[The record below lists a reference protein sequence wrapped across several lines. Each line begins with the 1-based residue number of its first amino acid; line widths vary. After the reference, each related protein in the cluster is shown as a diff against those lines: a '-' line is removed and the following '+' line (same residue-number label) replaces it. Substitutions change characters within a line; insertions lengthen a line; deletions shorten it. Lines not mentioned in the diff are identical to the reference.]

1 MLDASIATATEVKPE
16 RNHCL
21 APSRTVDAPL
31 EGASGRY
38 ERLFP
43 ELEPLGGDGAQL
55 LEFAVVGG
63 VCDGGTSCEDA
74 RETAAG
80 WPFLGQFI
88 AHDITAD
95 RSELARHTDGTHLL
109 NFRTPRANLECLY
122 GAGPVGNPYL
132 YSRDDPA
139 KLLLGRNDAGEEA
152 DLPRN
157 PEGIA
162 LVGDPRNDS
171 HLFMT
176 QLHVAMLRMHNCL
189 VDHLRAHGVAEHE
202 VFDRARREVSWHY
215 QWVVIHDYL
224 PTLVGAGMVNELLTE
239 GPRFYRVDGTPRIPL
254 EFADGAF
261 RYGHSQ
267 IRNDYVLNQRSGA
280 HRLFPELL
288 GFAPVPA
295 SRRVEWSLFFDVP
308 GRPPAQRAKRIDGR
322 LARSLIELPTAL
334 TGESDEQAY
343 QSLAGRDLQRG
354 HAYGLPSGE
363 AVASAMGEPPL
374 SAEEVGLADVGW
386 EWETPLWFYVL
397 RESEARGDGER
408 LGPVGGRI
416 VAEVLL
422 GIIDGDPESYRAV
435 EPEWQPALPARG
447 ERFELTDILVPS
459 E

>member
-1 MLDASIATATEVKPE
+1 MTTATAVKPE
-16 RNHCL
+16 RDHCL

-31 EGASGRY
+31 EGAPGRY
-38 ERLFP
+38 ERLFAD
-43 ELEPLGGDGAQL
+43 LEPLAGDPTRL
-55 LEFAVVGG
+55 LEFAVPGG

-95 RSELARHTDGTHLL
+95 RSQLARHADGSHVL

-122 GAGPVGNPYL
+122 GAGPVGNAFL

-139 KLLLGRNDAGEEA
+139 KLLLGRNDAGEDA

-171 HLFMT
+171 HLFMA
-176 QLHVAMLRMHNCL
+176 QLHVAMLKMHNCL
-189 VDHLRAHGVAEHE
+189 VDHLRADGVAERE
-202 VFDRARREVSWHY
+202 VFDRARGGTSWHY
-215 QWVVIHDYL
+215 QWAVVHDYL
-224 PTLVGAGMVNELLTE
+224 PTLVGSELVDEVIAE
-239 GPRFYRVDGTPRIPL
+239 GPRFYRVDGSPRIPL
-254 EFADGAF
+254 EFADAAF

-267 IRNDYVLNQRSGA
+267 IRNDYVLNHRSEE
-280 HRLFPELL
+280 HRLFPDLL
-288 GFAPVPA
+288 GFEPVPA
-295 SRRVEWSLFFDVP
+295 SRCVDWSLFFDVP
-308 GRPPAQRAKRIDGR
+308 GHRPAQRAKRIDGR
-322 LARSLIELPTAL
+322 LARSLIELPTAI
-334 TGESDEQAY
+334 TGESEQQAY

-363 AVASAMGEPPL
+363 AVASAMGEQPL
-374 SAEEVGLADVGW
+374 SREEVGLADAGW
-386 EWETPLWFYVL
+386 DWETPLWFYVL
-397 RESEARGDGER
+397 RESDAHADGER

-422 GIIDGDPESYRAV
+422 GIIDCDPESYRTV
-435 EPEWQPALPARG
+435 EPEWRPRLPARG
-447 ERFELTDILVPS
+447 ERFAISDILVPL